1 MSLLFWPTN
10 LLERKLK
17 SLDKDNLSPLVLV
30 KNIRG
35 ARIIHSLNR
44 AALKLGLTPG
54 QSLVHARGIFPEILV
69 FDADEIE
76 ESKALEDLAIWAI
89 SYSPYVSTRILGN
102 HFALVFD
109 ITGCA
114 HLFGG
119 EEAMKE
125 QIITRLRGLGIE
137 ARAKIAPTLGK
148 AWALAF
154 YDRQNKGDIDALPIA
169 ALRLDGKTNESLN
182 SLGIKTIGQL
192 AKIPPKPLARRF
204 GSEVLR
210 MLSYARDGAQ
220 EPINPIRE
228 IIPLATSCRFEL
240 ALLTMEAIENHLARV
255 IKDICALLESQNKG
269 ARILRV
275 CFYRVDGVVFE
286 IRAISSS
293 AHNRFDTW
301 LRLLKQRLEQQNE
314 SFDFG
319 FGIEVINV
327 YADLTETKTAEAIDL
342 DPLAAAAI
350 KSAEA
355 VHRLAERLSARIG
368 ANQVCRIYTH
378 ESWVPERAQSHE
390 PMISLSKKTAS
401 SVPAFLAK
409 RRPVLM
415 FKRPKLI
422 EAIAE
427 VPDGPPKQFSFR
439 GLRFKVKNS
448 TPPERIIEPLLGSKT
463 MPINSFKARDYYQI
477 HTESGANFF
486 IYRSGEYGGTEP
498 PKWFIHGVG

>member
-1 MSLLFWPTN
+1 MSLPFWPTN
-10 LLERKLK
+10 LLERRIKN
-17 SLDKDNLSPLVLV
+17 SDKKKALPSVIV
-30 KNIRG
+30 KDIRG
-35 ARIIHSLNR
+35 ARIIYSLNR
-44 AALKLGLTPG
+44 AALRLGLRPG
-54 QSLVHARGIFPEILV
+54 QSLVHARAIYPEILV
-69 FDADEIE
+69 FDANEAEDAK
-76 ESKALEDLAIWAI
+76 SLEDLALWAI
-89 SYSPYVSTRILGN
+89 CYSPYVSTRILGH
-102 HFALVFD
+102 HFALAFD

-119 EEAMKE
+119 EEAMKA
-125 QIITRLRGLGIE
+125 QIIMRLKSFGLE
-137 ARAKIAPTLGK
+137 ARAKVAPTLGK

-169 ALRLDGKTNESLN
+169 ALRLDIKTNDSLN

-192 AKIPPKPLARRF
+192 AQIPPKPLARRF

-210 MLSYARDGAQ
+210 MLNYARDSIH
-220 EPINPIRE
+220 EPIDPIRE
-228 IIPLATSCRFEL
+228 IIPLTTNRRFEL
-240 ALLTMEAIENHLARV
+240 ALLTMEGLENQLFIV
-255 IKDICALLESQNKG
+255 VKDICALLENQNKG
-269 ARILRV
+269 ARIIRI

-286 IRAISSS
+286 IRAISSN

-301 LRLLKQRLEQQNE
+301 YRLLKQRLEINN

-319 FGIEVINV
+319 FGIDVINAYV
-327 YADLTETKTAEAIDL
+327 DLAETKIAEAIDL

-378 ESWVPERAQSHE
+378 ENWVPERAQSQA
-390 PMISLSKKTAS
+390 PFINLKSKEAL
-401 SVPAFLAK
+401 SVPDFLAN
-409 RRPVLM
+409 RRPPLL
-415 FKRPKLI
+415 FKRPKPI

-448 TPPERIIEPLLGSKT
+448 TPPERIIEPLLGGNT

-477 HTESGANFF
+477 HTESGVNFF